1 MKKVSFARIQSPIE
15 LPQLLEM
22 QTRSYEE
29 FLQQDVPPPERKIQG
44 LQAAFM
50 DVFPI
55 TSTDEVLSLEFMHY
69 TLGQPRYTVEEA
81 LSKDA
86 NHSAQLRAWL
96 RLVQKQPGGKP
107 KVLTEQEVYFCDLP
121 LMTTPATFVI
131 NGVER
136 VVVSQLHRSPGVI
149 FEEDEEKK
157 ISSYG
162 KKLFFARLIPYRGAW
177 VEFEFD
183 LNNAIFVRIDKKRKL
198 PATVLLRA
206 MGIETD
212 AEILSLFYDIETLTL
227 SGAKPEDVV
236 GKIAARD
243 VVDTTSGEI
252 VLEANKEITREVFL
266 RLQDKKVRHLDVLQS
281 DPQVNDVAMRNTLL
295 KDNIKTR
302 KEAIQA
308 IYRVVRA
315 QEFIVPE
322 QAESYL
328 ENMLFKSIRKYDLTK
343 VGRFKINRKLTPF
356 LEALGERKD
365 FKFEVPNDRR
375 RTLAREDVIATL
387 QYLILLNNEAS
398 VHSFGKTTVKVEI
411 DDIDHLGNRRIRSV
425 GELMENQ
432 IRASIA
438 QMARLVRER
447 MNVQENVLLT
457 PRTLVNASAV
467 VSAVRRFFG
476 SSQLSQFMDQTN
488 PLAEMTHK
496 RRLSALGPG
505 GLNRK
510 RAGFEVRDVHHTH
523 YGRLCPIET
532 PEGPNIGLITS
543 LACYARINQYG
554 LIETPYRKVHKGR
567 VTDEIDYL
575 TADKEDNYVIAQ
587 ANSPVDKSGKF
598 TADIVA
604 CRHKGD
610 FPQKTS
616 DEIDYMDISP
626 VQVVSTS
633 AALIPFLEHDDAN
646 RALMG
651 SNMQRQAV
659 PLLFPERPLVGTG
672 IEDRVARD
680 SKAVEVARRGGVV
693 VSAASDHVAVW
704 SDEGKAG
711 IDLYTL
717 RKYAR
722 SNQDTCLNQV
732 PCVKQFETVRKNDVL
747 ADGPSTQEGE
757 LALGRNL
764 LVAFMPWE
772 GYNFEDAILL
782 SERLVRDD
790 VFTSIHISEFQV
802 EARNT
807 KMGAEEITKDIP
819 NVGAESLANLDDT
832 GIIRV
837 GAEVAPGDILVGK
850 VAPKG
855 DQQTTPEERLLKV
868 IFGKKAEDVMDASLR
883 VPPGVTG
890 KILATKVFVR
900 KEKMAKKDEN
910 KKVREIDSATEEA
923 LNLIRAD
930 RKAHYADT
938 EDRLNAGK
946 ITKAAAK
953 GQKEMFEALADRRI
967 EDAKRQAAREK
978 ENFKLGD
985 ELPVT
990 VNRIVKVYIA
1000 SKRKI
1005 QVGDKLAGRHGN
1017 KGVVAKIMAPEDM
1030 PYMPDGTPIDVVL
1043 SPLGVPSRMNV
1054 GQLLEAMLGWA
1065 AHVLGVQAV
1074 TPVFDG
1080 ATEGQI
1086 HDLMR
1091 QAKQKLRDKGA
1102 PEAWLPTDD
1111 GRIQLFDGRSGEPFD
1126 NKVTIGHMYILKLAH
1141 LVEDKIHARSTGP
1154 YSLITR
1160 QPLGGKAQFGG
1171 QRFGEM
1177 EVWAI
1182 EGYGASHTLQEFL
1195 TVKSDDVQG
1204 RTKMYEAIIRG
1215 EVATEPGVPE
1225 SFRVLIRELQSL
1237 GLNVELMKSDTAKGA
1252 EPAKKASAKE
1262 AVAKE

>member
-1 MKKVSFARIQSPIE
+1 MKKTSFARIKPAID
-15 LPQLLEM
+15 LPPLLEM
-22 QTRSYEE
+22 QTISYEE
-29 FLQQDVPPPERKIQG
+29 FLQGDVSPSERKIQG

-55 TSTDEVLSLEFMHY
+55 TSSDEVLSIEFMNY
-69 TLGQPRYTVEEA
+69 NLGEPRYTVEES

-86 NHSAQLRAWL
+86 NYSSQLKAWL

-121 LMTTPATFVI
+121 LMTKPATFVI

-157 ISSYG
+157 VSSYG
-162 KKLFFARLIPYRGAW
+162 KKLFFGRLIPYRGAW
-177 VEFEFD
+177 VEFEYD
-183 LNNAIFVRIDKKRKL
+183 LNNALYVRIDKKRKL
-198 PATVLLRA
+198 PVSTLLRA
-206 MGIETD
+206 MGIESD
-212 AEILSLFYDIETLTL
+212 AEILSLFYDVETLKIADSPT
-227 SGAKPEDVV
+227 EDVI
-236 GKIAARD
+236 GKIMAKD
-243 VVDTTSGEI
+243 VVDTTTGEV
-252 VLEANKEITREVFL
+252 VLEANKEITREAL
-266 RLQDKKVRHLDVLQS
+266 LKLQDRKVKSVDVVKS
-281 DPQVNDVAMRNTLL
+281 DPQINDVAMRNTLL
-295 KDNIKTR
+295 KDTIKTR

-322 QAESYL
+322 QAEMYL

-343 VGRFKINRKLTPF
+343 VGRFKINRKLMPF
-356 LEALGERKD
+356 FEKLAERSD
-365 FKFEVPNDRR
+365 FKFEIPNEKR
-375 RTLAREDVIATL
+375 RTLCREDIIATL
-387 QYLILLNNEAS
+387 QYMIHLNNEVVLQKIGS
-398 VHSFGKTTVKVEI
+398 SEVKIEI

-432 IRASIA
+432 IRAALA
-438 QMARLVRER
+438 QMSRLVRER
-447 MNVQENVLLT
+447 MNVQENNQLT

-467 VSAVRRFFG
+467 VAAVRRFFG

-543 LACYARINQYG
+543 LACYARINTYG
-554 LIETPYRKVHKGR
+554 LIETPYRKVENGR
-567 VTDEIDYL
+567 VTEHIDYL
-575 TADKEDNYVIAQ
+575 TADKEDNFVIAQ
-587 ANSPVDKSGKF
+587 ANAPVDKTGRF
-598 TADIVA
+598 TADLIA

-610 FPQKTS
+610 FPQKAP
-616 DEIDYMDISP
+616 DAIDYMDISP
-626 VQVVSTS
+626 LQVVSTS

-659 PLLFPERPLVGTG
+659 PLLFPDCPLVGTG
-672 IEDRVARD
+672 VEGRVARD
-680 SKAVEVARRGGVV
+680 SGAVEMARRGGVV
-693 VSAASDHVAVW
+693 LSSSSDEIAVW
-704 SDEGKAG
+704 SDEGRPG
-711 IDLYTL
+711 VDFYHL

-722 SNQDTCLNQV
+722 SNQDTCLNQR
-732 PCVKQFETVRKNDVL
+732 PCVKQFDKVSKSDVL
-747 ADGPSTQEGE
+747 ADGPGTDRGE

-782 SERLVRDD
+782 SERLVRED
-790 VFTSIHISEFQV
+790 VFTSVHISEFQV
-802 EARNT
+802 EARDT
-807 KMGAEEITKDIP
+807 KMGAEEITRDIP
-819 NVGAESLANLDDT
+819 NVGTESLSNLDEN
-832 GIIRV
+832 GVIRV
-837 GAEVAPGDILVGK
+837 GADVVPGDVLVGK

-868 IFGKKAEDVMDASLR
+868 IFGKKAEDVMDSSLR
-883 VPPGVTG
+883 VPPGITG
-890 KILATKVFVR
+890 KILATKIFVR
-900 KEKMAKKDEN
+900 KEKMGKKDEN
-910 KKVREIDSATEEA
+910 RAIKEMDADLEKTIER
-923 LNLIRAD
+923 IRAD
-930 RKAHYADT
+930 KKAQWVSVQD
-938 EDRLNAGK
+938 DLDGGRLTKDQANAR
-946 ITKAAAK
+946 
-953 GQKEMFEALADRRI
+953 KEMLDVFSTKKIEEAR
-967 EDAKRQAAREK
+967 KKTARDK
-978 ENFKLGD
+978 ENFKTGD

-1000 SKRKI
+1000 SKRKV

-1017 KGVVAKIMAPEDM
+1017 KGVVAKILPPEDM
-1030 PYMPDGTPIDVVL
+1030 PYLPDGTPIDVVL

-1054 GQLLEAMLGWA
+1054 GQLLETNLGWA
-1065 AHVLGVQAV
+1065 ARILGVQAV

-1080 ATEGQI
+1080 ATETQI
-1086 HDLMR
+1086 SALMA
-1091 QAKQKLRDKGA
+1091 QAKERLLEKGWHKD
-1102 PEAWLPTDD
+1102 WLPSDD
-1111 GRIQLFDGRSGEPFD
+1111 GRVTLRDGRTGEAFA
-1126 NKVTIGHMYILKLAH
+1126 NQVTVGYMYILKLAH

-1177 EVWAI
+1177 EVWAV
-1182 EGYGASHTLQEFL
+1182 EGYGAGHTLQEFL

-1215 EVATEPGVPE
+1215 EVTTEPGVPE
-1225 SFRVLIRELQSL
+1225 SFRVLMRELQSL
-1237 GLNVELMKSDTAKGA
+1237 GLNVDLLKDGGVKTED
-1252 EPAKKASAKE
+1252 ASVVVAPE